1 MYGYLSLTDKK
12 KTVQARG
19 IGYFELQYPIK
30 NIQKHTVLSTFQQTR
45 PKNIFYYALNGTR
58 INSRFFAN

>member
-12 KTVQARG
+12 KLFKHV
-19 IGYFELQYPIK
+19 GYFELQYPIK